1 ITGYKYKSSNITN
14 NYITFKRPLP
24 FETFERIKD
33 KGIFQYEIDIND
45 LDIPEE
51 KQFSRAEKSVYI
63 KNASMKLFPY
73 QNETILYKLE
83 DEKNKYTHP
92 NYPKVYLTLPLANR
106 LLKEGR
112 MGTSYRGDGYLSIK
126 NFYIETVEE
135 LLGSCVTTSR
145 NFYDVIGIVDSD
157 VECILYTDSYFIT
170 STSAL
175 PYSIYKKYNPDA
187 PLLENGRVLILGPTE
202 YQIGDRIFEF
212 LSDNE
217 SYIVQ
222 GIYDSVLTLDDK
234 NVQYVVSDYNY
245 YEKNLPSFFYTT
257 NLEEVTSILEEEN
270 VLYQLTAVNM
280 YESID
285 SLLNQLNTILLSVM
299 SVLLIF
305 TLFFIILAT
314 ANYITHQIWDIII
327 LRNMGIT
334 KTTVVHTYA

>member
-1 ITGYKYKSSNITN
+1 
-14 NYITFKRPLP
+14 
-24 FETFERIKD
+24 
-33 KGIFQYEIDIND
+33 
-45 LDIPEE
+45 
-51 KQFSRAEKSVYI
+51 
-63 KNASMKLFPY
+63 
-73 QNETILYKLE
+73 
-83 DEKNKYTHP
+83 KNKYTHP

-202 YQIGDRIFEF
+202 YQIGDLIFEF
-212 LSDNE
+212 LSNDE

-270 VLYQLTAVNM
+270 VLYQLTAVNI

-285 SLLNQLNTILLSVM
+285 SGLNQLNTIFLSVM

-334 KTTVVHTYA
+334 KTTVVHTYAIKLILKLLPSFIVGYILSILVTLYLKTFSYQTSFAFEMNPITLLLSLVIGGFTLSIAIYLYLLKRFSSTATTLKTINKI